1 MNFKVDINI
10 VAHIYNGLPSIE
22 KKLDSILA
30 AMDIERAVAKETKD
44 LKESTDSLNDAIL
57 RNTPK

>member
-10 VAHIYNGLPSIE
+10 VAHIHNGLPSIE

-57 RNTPK
+57 RNTP